1 MSRTLGRLRPPRAR
15 RHGGADGGKRETD
28 AEVPAG
34 SHVRARAD
42 PTPIEEWSEA
52 EVTAHLDYYRRLNQA
67 LVDSGELVDT
77 TILVGPDRTK
87 VVRGDGVGAPLV
99 TDGPFP
105 EFKEWL
111 AGFQV
116 VEVADEARALEI
128 AALVSAVPGKDGVPT
143 QQPIHV
149 RQVMDDGPA
158 DAAEMDDYLS
168 SAQGS

>member
-1 MSRTLGRLRPPRAR
+1 MPKYLLGVTFEP
-15 RHGGADGGKRETD
+15 G
-28 AEVPAG
+28 V
-34 SHVRARAD
+34 D
-42 PTPIEEWSEA
+42 PTPLEEWSEA

-67 LVDSGELVDT
+67 LLASGELVDH
-77 TILVGPDRTK
+77 TILVGPDRARI
-87 VVRGDGVGAPLV
+87 VRGDGVGAPLV

-128 AALVSAVPGKDGVPT
+128 AALVSAVPGRDGVPT

-149 RQVMDDGPA
+149 RRVMDDGPA
-158 DAAEMDDYLS
+158 DAAEMGDYLA
-168 SAQGS
+168 SAHGS

>member
-1 MSRTLGRLRPPRAR
+1 MEESERQMPKYLLGVTFEPGP
-15 RHGGADGGKRETD
+15 
-28 AEVPAG
+28 
-34 SHVRARAD
+34 D

-111 AGFQV
+111 AGFQIV
-116 VEVADEARALEI
+116 DVESEERALEI
-128 AALVSAVPGKDGVPT
+128 AARLSAVPGPGGVAT
-143 QQPIHV
+143 QQPIQV
-149 RQVMDDGPA
+149 RRVMEDSPSN
-158 DAAEMDDYLS
+158 AAEMEEYLQT
-168 SAQGS
+168 AGAKR

>member
-1 MSRTLGRLRPPRAR
+1 MAR
-15 RHGGADGGKRETD
+15 YLLIVTFEPGVVDS
-28 AEVPAG
+28 PM
-34 SHVRARAD
+34 
-42 PTPIEEWSEA
+42 EEWKPE

-158 DAAEMDDYLS
+158 DAAEMEDYLA